1 MIIIHTSSC
10 LPPLAR
16 LSTTHCARESV
27 FKANQPS
34 WWQGDVGIFI
44 RRLRNGW
51 MELMYERDLNGRLRV
66 NGLWFKNQPRFCQV
80 IVEGEKNAR
89 VGRKVSALTN
99 GTSRFLEF
107 IEISPLPFAS
117 LSWRR
122 SMSWLFHHR
131 TQTRNGI
138 DQLGSPPP

>member
-34 WWQGDVGIFI
+34 WRQGEMKIFI
-44 RRLRNGW
+44 RHLRNGW

-66 NGLWFKNQPRFCQV
+66 NRLWFKNQPRFCQV

-89 VGRKVSALTN
+89 VRRIVSALAN
-99 GTSRFLEF
+99 RTSRFLELF
-107 IEISPLPFAS
+107 ALILRSPHFRLRVCPGVVPCLGCSIIA
-117 LSWRR
+117 RR
-122 SMSWLFHHR
+122 PGMA
-131 TQTRNGI
+131 
-138 DQLGSPPP
+138 